1 MECKQRDKKKNSKKI
16 KKNSRNQKHCNKN
29 KECFLWALVD
39 WTWLRE
45 KKITECEDMQIKVS
59 QTENRRGK
67 KIERNGTEYPRTVK
81 QLQKL

>member
-1 MECKQRDKKKNSKKI
+1 MLFMGF
-16 KKNSRNQKHCNKN
+16 SRLDVA
-29 KECFLWALVD
+29 EG
-39 WTWLRE
+39 